1 METLAPRGDAAVDVR
16 AVLRAALS
24 NGHAPDLAALR
35 AAPRE
40 ELAQA
45 LADLDAVEL
54 GLLVTR
60 LGDEALADLIAELDA
75 FDAARLIGKLG
86 RAQAADVLEEM
97 DPDDAAD
104 VMGELRPHE
113 AEAILVEMED
123 EEAEDVRELLTYPP
137 ESAAGIMTPDFVSV
151 APYLSA
157 DEALAQLGRV
167 AEEAETI
174 YYVYVT
180 EPTSGRLLG
189 VLSLRSLVL
198 SPRWKLVSQVMNADV
213 TRIRAD
219 ADQEVAAQL
228 LDRNNYLALPVVDEH
243 DRLLGIITADD
254 AADVLLEEVGEDIE
268 RLGGSKPLEEPYL
281 RASIFHL
288 FRKRVLWLL
297 ILFVGGAFTGSVLNH
312 FQDTLAQMVSLTF
325 FIPLLIGI
333 GGNVGSQ
340 TVTTLVRAMG
350 VGEVRFRDL
359 FRVFWREAAVG
370 VLLGIVMAGVT
381 YARAWMLGVGV
392 EIGPVVAVTALF
404 IVIWAA
410 SVAAVL
416 PLLLH
421 KLKIDPAVVSAPFI
435 STLVDGTG
443 LLLYFEIA
451 RIMLSLD

>member
-1 METLAPRGDAAVDVR
+1 METLTPYGAPAPDVR

-24 NGHAPDLAALR
+24 NGHAPDLAVLHE
-35 AAPRE
+35 APRE

-45 LADLDAVEL
+45 LADLSPTDL
-54 GLLVTR
+54 GRLVTR
-60 LGDEALADLIAELDA
+60 LGDEALADIVAELDA
-75 FDAARLIGKLG
+75 FDAARLLGKLG

-104 VMGELRPHE
+104 VMGELHPSD
-113 AEAILVEMED
+113 AEAILHEMEQ
-123 EEAEDVRELLTYPP
+123 EEAQDVRDLLNYPP
-137 ESAAGIMTPDFVSV
+137 ESAAGIMTPDFVAV
-151 APYLSA
+151 APYLTA
-157 DEALAQLGRV
+157 DEALEQLGRV

-180 EPTSGRLLG
+180 EPGTGRLLG

-198 SPRWKLVSQVMNADV
+198 SPRWKLVSQLMYPGV
-213 TRIRAD
+213 TRIKAD
-219 ADQEVAAQL
+219 ADQETAARL
-228 LDRNNYLALPVVDEH
+228 LDKNNYLALPVVDEH

-254 AADVLLEEVGEDIE
+254 AADVLLEEAGEDIE
-268 RLGGSKPLEEPYL
+268 RLGGSQPLDEPYL

-297 ILFVGGAFTGSVLNH
+297 VLFVGGAFTGSVLNH
-312 FQDTLAQMVSLTF
+312 FEDTLGRIVALTF

-350 VGEVRFRDL
+350 VGEVQFRDL
-359 FRVFWREAAVG
+359 FRVFCREAAVG
-370 VLLGIVMAGVT
+370 VLLGLVMAGVT
-381 YARAWMLGVGV
+381 FSRAVILGVGA

-404 IVIWAA
+404 IVVWAA
-410 SVAAVL
+410 MVGAVL
-416 PLLLH
+416 PLVLH
-421 KLKIDPAVVSAPFI
+421 RIRIDPAVVSAPFI

-443 LLLYFEIA
+443 LFLYLTIA
-451 RIMLSLD
+451 QFMLGI

>member
-1 METLAPRGDAAVDVR
+1 MDTLTPRGATTIDVR
-16 AVLRAALS
+16 AVLRASLAYGVPPDPAL
-24 NGHAPDLAALR
+24 LI

-45 LADLDAVEL
+45 LAELSPLEL
-54 GLLVTR
+54 GRLVTR
-60 LGDEALADLIAELDA
+60 LGDEALADIVAELDP

-104 VMGELRPHE
+104 VMGELHPRD
-113 AEAILVEMED
+113 AEAILHEMEH
-123 EEAEDVRELLTYPP
+123 EEAQDVRDLLTYPA
-137 ESAAGIMTPDFVSV
+137 ESAAGIMTPDFVAV
-151 APYLSA
+151 APYLTA

-180 EPTSGRLLG
+180 DPDTGRLLG

-198 SPRWKLVSQVMNADV
+198 SPRWKLVSQLMYPDT

-219 ADQEVAAQL
+219 ADQETAARL
-228 LDRNNYLALPVVDEH
+228 LDKHNFLALPVVDDQ

-268 RLGGSKPLEEPYL
+268 RLGGSQPLEEPYL
-281 RASIFHL
+281 RASILHM
-288 FRKRVLWLL
+288 FRKRVIWLL
-297 ILFVGGAFTGSVLNH
+297 VLFVGGAFTGSVLNH
-312 FQDTLAQMVSLTF
+312 FQDILNRVVSLTF
-325 FIPLLIGI
+325 FIPLLIGM

-350 VGEVRFRDL
+350 VGEVHFRDM
-359 FRVFWREAAVG
+359 FRVFWREASVG
-370 VLLGIVMAGVT
+370 LLLGLVMGAVT
-381 YARAWMLGVGV
+381 YSRAWILGVGV
-392 EIGPVVAVTALF
+392 EIGPVVAITALF
-404 IVIWAA
+404 IVVWAA
-410 SVAAVL
+410 MVAAVL
-416 PLLLH
+416 PLVLH
-421 KLKIDPAVVSAPFI
+421 RMKVDPAVVSAPFI

-443 LLLYFEIA
+443 LFMYCTIA
-451 RIMLSLD
+451 QFMLGL